1 MALRKPFNN
10 RSEYMSI
17 GIIGSGGLGSNVARA
32 LGSKGIAATIS
43 NSRGPASLAAL
54 VEEVGPSLV
63 AGTVQ
68 EAASADIVLLAVR
81 WVDTGA
87 VLRGLPSWNG
97 RILIDGSN
105 PVEFID
111 PDSAEAQDP
120 NNPVG
125 QYGIKAADLEG
136 TYSSAVISKLAPG
149 ARVVKAFNHLDVHV
163 LSQPEV
169 SGGRRVLFYSGDDA
183 AAKAEVRKIIEVAGF
198 LPVDLGPLDV
208 GGPLASMPFGAL
220 SAINFVAV

>member
-1 MALRKPFNN
+1 
-10 RSEYMSI
+10 MSI

-32 LGSKGIAATIS
+32 LGSKGIVATIS

-54 VEEVGPSLV
+54 VEEVGPSLT

-81 WVDTGA
+81 WVDTDA
-87 VLRGLPSWNG
+87 VLSGLPSWNG

-111 PDSAEAQDP
+111 PDSAEAKDP

-125 QYGIKAADLEG
+125 QYGIKAANLEG
-136 TYSSAVISKLAPG
+136 KHSSAVISQLAPG
-149 ARVVKAFNHLDVHV
+149 ARVVKAFNHLEVSV
-163 LSQPEV
+163 LTQPEV

-183 AAKAEVRKIIEVAGF
+183 AAKAEVRNIIEVAGF
-198 LPVDLGPLDV
+198 LPVDLGSLDV
-208 GGPLASMPFGAL
+208 GGPLTSMPFGAL
-220 SAINFVAV
+220 SAINFVAI